1 LPFVVKKDSTAKGA
15 RNAKKKC
22 PTSPQVWY
30 NRERCKKHKRPS
42 NAMKR
47 KIFIAVSLVI
57 VLTALLSGF
66 DVLLRTPDLK
76 IEFAKSAKVKTTTDP

>member
-1 LPFVVKKDSTAKGA
+1 
-15 RNAKKKC
+15 
-22 PTSPQVWY
+22 
-30 NRERCKKHKRPS
+30 
-42 NAMKR
+42 MKR